1 MNKQTEEMMENV
13 RLGNTSSTRE
23 KRGIWRKLNRIVNN
37 LSSGNVTRKKEKQC
51 SKPH

>member
-23 KRGIWRKLNRIVNN
+23 KRGIWRKLNRIVNR
-37 LSSGNVTRKKEKQC
+37 LSGNVTRKKDKQC
-51 SKPH
+51 SKPQ